1 MPKLTRLPLVSSS
14 PRSLTGADPAGAIP
28 RFAAVSPT
36 FGRLFEG
43 TDLNTTGQTTAF
55 HQRAQFTDVTAG
67 TVVKRHAEFWSAML
81 QNGGQPCRN
90 LLASANAV
98 SVGHGPQDKPYTTK

>member
-43 TDLNTTGQTTAF
+43 TDLNTTGQTTF
-55 HQRAQFTDVTAG
+55 HQRAQFTAVTAV

-98 SVGHGPQDKPYTTK
+98 SVGDGPHDKSYTTK